1 MGLFRVTIGFGWSM
15 GLSISYWPKAV
26 VLVTL
31 PFAYIEIRLGADAAG
46 LHVYWPWNE
55 E

>member
-1 MGLFRVTIGFGWSM
+1 MGLFRVTIGFGWSI

-26 VLVTL
+26 VLVIL
-31 PFAYIEIRLGADAAG
+31 PLVYIEIRLGADAAG
-46 LHVYWPWNE
+46 FCVYWPWKE